1 MIRLLVL
8 SSDNAVE
15 QTEITTY
22 YYCFVIHNGLQ
33 YTLSTLNTLYMRF
46 IVRFIVFVQK
56 WGLKR

>member
-15 QTEITTY
+15 QTEITY

-46 IVRFIVFVQK
+46 IVRFSVFVQK